1 MAKLLRCDQCSMITD
16 AEDADLRGWVVTM
29 AVTHCPGDED
39 HAEHT
44 KEVELT
50 FCGWKCV
57 AEYANAA
64 ATIGWST
71 VDGWSLIGGNSI
83 QRHDRSFQLDQ
94 LELGTAVADVSS
106 TTVYDTRRDSA
117 LARQA

>member
-1 MAKLLRCDQCSMITD
+1 MARLLRCDQCGTFTD
-16 AEDADLRGWVVTM
+16 AEDADLRGWVVTI
-29 AVTHCPGDED
+29 ATTHCPGDEN
-39 HAEHT
+39 HPEHC

-71 VDGWSLIGGNSI
+71 DG
-83 QRHDRSFQLDQ
+83 H
-94 LELGTAVADVSS
+94 
-106 TTVYDTRRDSA
+106 
-117 LARQA
+117 

>member
-1 MAKLLRCDQCSMITD
+1 MAKLLRCDQCGTVTD
-16 AEDADLRGWVVTM
+16 AEDADLRGWIVTM
-29 AVTHCPGDED
+29 AAIHCPGDED
-39 HAEHT
+39 HAEHA

-71 VDGWSLIGGNSI
+71 DG
-83 QRHDRSFQLDQ
+83 H
-94 LELGTAVADVSS
+94 
-106 TTVYDTRRDSA
+106 
-117 LARQA
+117 